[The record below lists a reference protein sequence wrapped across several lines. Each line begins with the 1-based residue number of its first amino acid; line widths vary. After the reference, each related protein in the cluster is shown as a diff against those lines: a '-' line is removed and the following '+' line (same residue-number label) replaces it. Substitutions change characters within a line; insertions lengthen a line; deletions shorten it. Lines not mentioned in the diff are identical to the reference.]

1 MFIIYFNAS
10 QFIHSTIFF
19 VIRKTL
25 ICLLFFGIHVQPYA
39 QNTLIPYAEMNKI
52 NTYTLFPDSTLN
64 RITFS
69 DASTKTRS
77 LTSVEKIGSI
87 KDHIDLNCRY
97 KPENNPLLLWKN
109 DYPLTEEQIK
119 NRAARKKK
127 DESIIGSFLKNRTRK
142 DNTAIIPS
150 L

>member
-1 MFIIYFNAS
+1 M
-10 QFIHSTIFF
+10 
-19 VIRKTL
+19 
-25 ICLLFFGIHVQPYA
+25 
-39 QNTLIPYAEMNKI
+39 PYAEMNKI
-52 NTYTLFPDSTLN
+52 NIYTIYQDSTRN

-69 DASTKTRS
+69 EASTKTFS

-109 DYPLTEEQIK
+109 DYPLTGEQIK
-119 NRAARKKK
+119 YRNARKKK
-127 DESIIGSFLKNRTRK
+127 DESVVGSFLKNRTRK
-142 DNTAIIPS
+142 DNTAITPS